1 LSDVCGFFM
10 ECLAASSIRFLTT
23 LYLCCTWGLAVG
35 ADRGYEAALPAQLA
49 TDPDLC
55 AYVPC
60 KDVLPGADR
69 FSRRMGKPAYVE
81 AYRSTKGKRELIG
94 YVFLSTD
101 IVDIPAYSGKP
112 VVSLIGMDTR
122 GIITGVRI
130 LRHSE
135 SIMLLGVP
143 QSDLAKFVFQYVGKF
158 VGDKITVGK
167 GGPQHGVLG
176 VDAISG
182 ATVTVIALNQSI
194 LRSGLGV
201 ARQVGIVKPTKRP
214 QAKFADVA
222 GVLDWQA
229 LLKEGS
235 VQQLR
240 VTAGEVGLGHADRP
254 YIDIYFGYLNVPAVG
269 RSVLGDAG
277 YAALMARLKP
287 GDHAIFMI
295 ADGMASFK
303 GSGFVRGGIYERVQV
318 VQDIDAFTFRD
329 VDYLNLYGIEAA
341 GAPRYRESAI
351 FIIRSPLFSAAYPWR
366 LVFLANKMDAQTGS
380 RTFVSFDREY
390 WLPGRYLVGGRPK
403 IAQRSSATG
412 AVRASKQ
419 GVGTGRVN

>member
-1 LSDVCGFFM
+1 MNG
-10 ECLAASSIRFLTT
+10 LAPSSIRFLTT

-35 ADRGYEAALPAQLA
+35 GEGGYEAPLPAQLA

-60 KDVLPGADR
+60 RDVLPGAAG
-69 FSRRMGKPAYVE
+69 FSHRMGKPAYVE
-81 AYRSTKGKRELIG
+81 AYRSKKGKRELIG

-112 VVSLIGMDTR
+112 VVTLIGMDTR
-122 GIITGVRI
+122 GIISGVRI
-130 LRHSE
+130 LRHTE

-143 QSDLAKFVFQYVGKF
+143 ESDLAKFIKQYLGKF
-158 VGDKITVGK
+158 VGDKIELGK
-167 GGPQHGVLG
+167 GRPEQGVLG

-182 ATVTVIALNQSI
+182 ATVTVIALNQII

-201 ARQVGIVKPTKRP
+201 ARQVGIVKPTIRP
-214 QAKFADVA
+214 QAKFTDVA
-222 GVLDWQA
+222 GRLDWQA
-229 LLKEGS
+229 LLNEGS

-240 VTAGEVGLGHADRP
+240 VTAGQVGLAHADQP
-254 YIDIYFGYLNVPAVG
+254 YIDIYFGYLNTPAVG
-269 RSVLGDAG
+269 RTVLGDAG
-277 YAALMARLKP
+277 YAALMARVKP
-287 GDHAIFMI
+287 GEHAIFMI
-295 ADGMASFK
+295 ADGMQSFK

-318 VQDIDAFTFRD
+318 AQDIDAFTFRD

-341 GAPRYRESAI
+341 GAPPYRESAI

-366 LVFLANKMDAQTGS
+366 LVFLANKMDTQTGS
-380 RTFVSFDREY
+380 RTFASFDREY

-403 IAQRSSATG
+403 IDKRSSGTG
-412 AVRASKQ
+412 AQFMLHNQ
-419 GVGTGRVN
+419 GVVAGRVN